1 MKLRK
6 KQQIEEDLRG
16 YLEWITA
23 AEDIEMEGED
33 KKETDGRKNECGTIT
48 KRCLI
53 LPVFSTLTKM
63 LLVNCSCYVSGVS
76 AKP

>member
-23 AEDIEMEGED
+23 AEDIEMEGDD
-33 KKETDGRKNECGTIT
+33 KKETDGREKQCGTIT

-53 LPVFSTLTKM
+53 LPALSTLTKV
-63 LLVNCSCYVSGVS
+63 LLVNCSRSLSDVS

>member
-23 AEDIEMEGED
+23 AEDLECEGDE
-33 KKETDGRKNECGTIT
+33 KKETDGRI
-48 KRCLI
+48 
-53 LPVFSTLTKM
+53 
-63 LLVNCSCYVSGVS
+63 CYVLCVIRQRFLFIFCASIASSPCVLNDREWQLCLE
-76 AKP
+76 